1 MLELEGRQRR
11 KTDAK
16 WREREATETH
26 EDNLNP
32 NLDGASVLKEKPVPF
47 IKELN
52 THLAQKWK
60 WRKIHRTEEYL

>member
-16 WREREATETH
+16 WREWEATETH

-52 THLAQKWK
+52 THLAQK
-60 WRKIHRTEEYL
+60 